1 MLKRFAPQI
10 AFALGIVAVLIAALI
25 AIQVILAPP
34 PEDLRILLGYMLITS
49 LGTLG
54 AGYILYRLGWWRW
67 PRRIFYTFLLGLI
80 FQSGVVFFNVWLTAR
95 GMLINQHDLE
105 LTYVL
110 LLFGIAVGIVF
121 GGYAAR
127 VLALRIRELHSA
139 AQRVAAGDLSTR
151 VEVKGRDELAEL
163 AGTFNHMTTQLES
176 TARQRQELDKLRRDL
191 IAGAS
196 HDLRTPITSMRVVIE
211 ALADGLIEEAD
222 SRQRYLASLQ
232 ADIASLSKMIDELFE
247 LAQIDAGGLQLDRLP
262 AALRDLISDVM
273 MRLRPLAEAHQVQ
286 LDGDVAPDVDPVTL
300 DPAKMERVLVNLISN
315 ALRHTPVGGCVNV
328 TADRVGNQA
337 RIKVSDTG
345 SGIAPVDLPYVF
357 DRFYRGDQSRSR
369 ATGGAGL
376 GLAIAKGIVEAHG
389 GTIGVQSQAGRGT
402 TFEIWLPREIAARVN
417 APPDNR

>member
-1 MLKRFAPQI
+1 MPKRFAPQI
-10 AFALGIVAVLIAALI
+10 AFALGIGAVLITALI

-49 LGTLG
+49 LGSLG
-54 AGYILYRLGWWRW
+54 AGYILYRLDWWRW
-67 PRRIFYTFLLGLI
+67 PRRIFYTFLLGLF

-95 GMLINQHDLE
+95 SMLINEHDLE
-105 LTYVL
+105 ITYVL

-121 GGYAAR
+121 GVYAAR
-127 VLALRIRELHSA
+127 VLTLRIRELHHA
-139 AQRVAAGDLSTR
+139 AQRIAGGDLSTR
-151 VEVKGRDELAEL
+151 VAVKGRDELADL
-163 AGTFNHMTTQLES
+163 STTFNRMITQLEN
-176 TARQRQELDKLRRDL
+176 TARQQHELDKLRRDL

-211 ALADGLIEEAD
+211 ALADGLVEDAA

-247 LAQIDAGGLQLDRLP
+247 LAQIDAGGLKLDRMP

-273 MRLRPLAEAHQVQ
+273 MRLRPLAEAQQVQ
-286 LDGDVAPDVDPVTL
+286 LDGEVAPEVDPVTL
-300 DPAKMERVLVNLISN
+300 DTAKMERVLVNLINN
-315 ALRHTPVGGCVNV
+315 ALRHTAANGRVDVR
-328 TADRVGNQA
+328 ADRVGNQA
-337 RIKVSDTG
+337 RIQVSDTG
-345 SGIAPVDLPYVF
+345 SGIAPADLPYVF

-389 GTIGVQSQAGRGT
+389 GTIGVQSEPERGT
-402 TFEIWLPREIAARVN
+402 TFEIRLPR
-417 APPDNR
+417 